1 MLRSNAMSA
10 QEINERALR
19 AFCER
24 IAGLI
29 LGLQK

>member
-1 MLRSNAMSA
+1 MSA